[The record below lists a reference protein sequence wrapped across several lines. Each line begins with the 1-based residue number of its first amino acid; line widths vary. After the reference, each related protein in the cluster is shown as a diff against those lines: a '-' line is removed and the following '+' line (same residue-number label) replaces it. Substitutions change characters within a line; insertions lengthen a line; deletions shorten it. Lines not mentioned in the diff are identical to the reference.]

1 MTVSSAEGMEET
13 KVSAPVEHGN
23 GGAVVRSSPA
33 GGGGG
38 EIDGRPATHHITVN
52 GTASDHFRVK
62 DIVAHHHVDLY
73 RRDGDRHEPHGITS
87 HHHESMKRMA
97 AAAAAAAA
105 VQSNS
110 PDNDIIIDN
119 DCDSDLKNNS
129 DFDDDDDSAIK
140 TDTVTSPSFHHSV
153 EHSPDSK
160 TGEPLSKTDS
170 NGHTVHDDDGSDEK
184 KTKSNS
190 LVKPPYSYIALITMS
205 ILQSPQKRL
214 TLSGICEFIINRFP
228 YYREKFPVWQNSIRH
243 NLSLNDCFV
252 KIPREPGN
260 PGKGNYWTLDP
271 ASEDMFDNGSFLRR
285 RKRYKRQQVFSQ
297 HELMLREAGPFMGPY
312 GHHLAGAYGIH
323 GIGVGHPA
331 FSHAV
336 LPYPYMSPLPP
347 PVPLPL
353 PASAS
358 PSLQGSA
365 LSSLISA
372 GATTTPAVRSG
383 FSIES
388 LIGNSSSTGG
398 STPTTSVTVTSPVS
412 NLLALRGP
420 ATSLHSLSP
429 LASGGATSAFTAP
442 VPSTL
447 SLDLEKYRQCL
458 QCNGVPA
465 SCTWR

>member
-23 GGAVVRSSPA
+23 GGAVRSAPA

-38 EIDGRPATHHITVN
+38 EVDARPVAHHHITVN
-52 GTASDHFRVK
+52 GTGPDHIRVK
-62 DIVAHHHVDLY
+62 DIVSHHHAHVDVY
-73 RRDGDRHEPHGITS
+73 RSGDRHERINPLHA
-87 HHHESMKRMA
+87 EAKRLA
-97 AAAAAAAA
+97 AAATVA
-105 VQSNS
+105 NS
-110 PDNDIIIDN
+110 ENDIIIDC
-119 DCDSDLKNNS
+119 DDSDLKNNS
-129 DFDDDDDSAIK
+129 EFGDDDDSAIH
-140 TDTVTSPSFHHSV
+140 TDTVSGFHDG

-160 TGEPLSKTDS
+160 TGENRLKTDS
-170 NGHTVHDDDGSDEK
+170 NGLTVHDDETDPEK
-184 KTKSNS
+184 KPKSNS

-285 RKRYKRQQVFSQ
+285 RKRYKRQQLFAQ
-297 HELMLREAGPFMGPY
+297 HEMMLREASSFMASPY
-312 GHHLAGAYGIH
+312 GHHFAGAYGIH

-331 FSHAV
+331 FSTHAM

-372 GATTTPAVRSG
+372 GATNTPVRSG

-388 LIGNSSSTGG
+388 LIGNNSSSSSSSTGG
-398 STPTTSVTVTSPVS
+398 VTPTTSVTVTSPMS
-412 NLLALRGP
+412 NLLGLRAPIPG
-420 ATSLHSLSP
+420 LHSHI
-429 LASGGATSAFTAP
+429 ASGGATSAFTAP

-458 QCNGVPA
+458 QCNGVPTT
-465 SCTWR
+465 CTWR